1 MLEAGVHFG
10 HPKQRL
16 HAKMLKY
23 IFSIRNG
30 IHIID
35 LQQTVHL
42 YREAHDFVVRTVSE
56 GGHVLFVG
64 TKAQAQEVIK
74 EEALYAQQPYVDVR
88 WLGGTLTNYA
98 TIQKTIDRL
107 RTLEKMF
114 EEQRFEGY
122 NKKEI
127 LYFEREMKKLEA
139 TVGGIKDMKGLPS
152 IVFIIDPHKE
162 HIAVKECVKLGIPTV
177 AITDT
182 NCNPDNITYVIPG
195 NDDAIRSIKLF
206 AHGIA
211 TACLEG
217 MALRQTGSTNI
228 ETLFATDTTTTYAV
242 ADDSGMIVVDDKEP
256 SNTEAAQQE
265 SVE

>member
-1 MLEAGVHFG
+1 
-10 HPKQRL
+10 
-16 HAKMLKY
+16 
-23 IFSIRNG
+23 
-30 IHIID
+30 
-35 LQQTVHL
+35 
-42 YREAHDFVVRTVSE
+42 
-56 GGHVLFVG
+56 
-64 TKAQAQEVIK
+64 
-74 EEALYAQQPYVDVR
+74 
-88 WLGGTLTNYA
+88 
-98 TIQKTIDRL
+98 
-107 RTLEKMF
+107 
-114 EEQRFEGY
+114 
-122 NKKEI
+122 
-127 LYFEREMKKLEA
+127 MKKLEA